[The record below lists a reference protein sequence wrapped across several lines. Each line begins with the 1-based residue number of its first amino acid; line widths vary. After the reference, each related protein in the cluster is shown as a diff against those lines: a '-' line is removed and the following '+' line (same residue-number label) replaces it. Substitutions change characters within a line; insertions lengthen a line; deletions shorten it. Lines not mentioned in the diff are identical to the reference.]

1 MIKLLPLFLIIFAI
15 PACKTDKGVEAIQDK
30 EPITIEWSKDVP
42 AKHDIVNGRAVT
54 YKDEIYV
61 LAGVDGRFMKY
72 NPETYAWVD
81 LSGLP
86 APRTEAAMIL
96 WNDKII
102 VAGGVDDSSN
112 LMSRVDYYDLND
124 QVWRMFASLPQGRA
138 RFYLNIYDNMLY
150 ANGGACGE
158 NERSYSPCIEV
169 VSYNDS
175 TMQWEILTD
184 IPSSRFGHVSVS
196 NGPELYMIGGYGLV
210 PKMGTYYINHAEELV
225 DTRPAMPNH
234 RGNFGAVLVG
244 NYILTFGGKTQAM
257 NSPMERYSIA
267 AKKWESLA
275 SCPFW
280 TDRFAFTRYKNTI
293 YVFGG
298 SQFPRQVWKG
308 KIVFKE

>member
-1 MIKLLPLFLIIFAI
+1 MIKLLPLFLILLAI
-15 PACKTDKGVEAIQDK
+15 ASCKSDKGPEALPDR
-30 EPITIEWSKDVP
+30 EPLGIEWSKDVP

-54 YKDEIYV
+54 FEDEIYV
-61 LAGVDGRFMKY
+61 LAGVAGRFMKY
-72 NPETYAWVD
+72 HPETYAWTD
-81 LSGLP
+81 LAGLP
-86 APRTEAAMIL
+86 APRTEAAMVL
-96 WNDKII
+96 WNEKII
-102 VAGGVDDSSN
+102 VAGGVDDSSH
-112 LMSRVDYYDLND
+112 LMSRVDYYDLKD

-138 RFYLNIYDNMLY
+138 RFQLNIYDSILY

-158 NERSYSPCIEV
+158 NERTYSPCTEV

-175 TMQWEILTD
+175 TMQWEILTN

-210 PKMGTYYINHAEELV
+210 PNMGTYYLNHLDKQV
-225 DTRPAMPNH
+225 DTRPAMPDH

-244 NYILTFGGKTQAM
+244 DYILTFGGKTREM
-257 NSPMERYSIA
+257 NSPMERYSIKE
-267 AKKWESLA
+267 KKWEPLP

-280 TDRFAFTRYKNTI
+280 TDRFAYTRWKNTI

-298 SQFPRQVWKG
+298 SQAPLQVWKG